1 MLIEVTEK
9 PVSMSVKDFLI
20 RKLSVKLLASE
31 HTIESVINHQFQS
44 LLEAMPHCESV
55 ELSGFGKFYFNHSRA
70 NRKYK
75 CYIEKCR
82 TFYDQMNN
90 PTLSVAKRNLAVN
103 KLNEMI
109 VAVEA
114 IKPKITNESLQDL
127 RRMEEQVISG
137 FPYEAID

>member
-1 MLIEVTEK
+1 
-9 PVSMSVKDFLI
+9 
-20 RKLSVKLLASE
+20 
-31 HTIESVINHQFQS
+31 
-44 LLEAMPHCESV
+44 
-55 ELSGFGKFYFNHSRA
+55 
-70 NRKYK
+70 
-75 CYIEKCR
+75 
-82 TFYDQMNN
+82 MNN